1 MLCLLLSEILS
12 AGSDVRGCSVRNVC
26 DTRVYA
32 LIETL
37 VSRNSALTLL
47 EPAST
52 RGASLM
58 FSGVGPAI
66 YIAIAPLILGHLLHV
81 DIYFD
86 VSTVVTSHMV
96 GSLAS
101 LGGCQD

>member
-12 AGSDVRGCSVRNVC
+12 AGSDVRSCFVRNIC

-37 VSRNSALTLL
+37 VSRDSALTLL

-58 FSGVGPAI
+58 FSGVGSAI